1 MTTNRSKIPVEVGIP
16 PRKPRKKKK
25 GNTGMGWTPKSIK
38 KRKPRKTKSWHGEDH
53 RKNEFEDVPF
63 DIWLEN
69 IYSHK
74 KGGKIMVGYKAGG
87 KV

>member
-1 MTTNRSKIPVEVGIP
+1 MTTNRSKIPEEVGIP

-25 GNTGMGWTPKSIK
+25 GNTGMGWTPKSIR
-38 KRKPRKTKSWHGEDH
+38 KRKPRKIESWQGED
-53 RKNEFEDVPF
+53 EFKDVPF
-63 DIWLEN
+63 DMWLEK

>member
-1 MTTNRSKIPVEVGIP
+1 MTTNRSKIPEEVGIP

-25 GNTGMGWTPKSIK
+25 GNTGMGWTPKSIR
-38 KRKPRKTKSWHGEDH
+38 KRKPRKIEMREAKES
-53 RKNEFEDVPF
+53 EFKDVPF
-63 DIWLEN
+63 DRWLEK

-74 KGGKIMVGYKAGG
+74 KGGKVMVGYKAGG